1 MRKCFFLFML
11 CVSLLCFFT
20 LTSCSTTEVQAPDI
34 SNIVDPVLMQRP
46 DNSQLRI
53 KNGPILEL
61 QDVVHNSAQYMMA
74 WELWENYADSLEKT
88 LTVVRDEL
96 KNP

>member
-1 MRKCFFLFML
+1 MKKCFFLFML
-11 CVSLLCFFT
+11 CALSLFCFT
-20 LTSCSTTEVQAPDI
+20 LISCSTTEVQAPDI
-34 SNIVDPVLMQRP
+34 SLIVDPVLMQRP

-96 KNP
+96 K